1 MLPPSRVAPILPVL
15 LSLASLGLALAGP
28 AAAVELPATTAAVLA
43 GGCVNC
49 HGPDGRAQ
57 GAIPPIGGLDE
68 GYLRARLLA
77 FRDGRDAPGSVMT
90 RLMKGHDADQI
101 EALAKWFSRGG
112 T

>member
-1 MLPPSRVAPILPVL
+1 MLPPSLVAPVL
-15 LSLASLGLALAGP
+15 LSLAGLGLVLAGP
-28 AAAVELPATTAAVLA
+28 ARGAELPATTAAVLA

-57 GAIPPIGGLDE
+57 GAIPGIRGLDE

-90 RLMKGHDADQI
+90 RLMKGHDTHQI
-101 EALAKWFSRGG
+101 EALAKWFAQGG
-112 T
+112 TQ